1 MIHRPII
8 QRLLVIGFMVLVGF
22 CLAKG
27 IYSQS
32 AMAVVLAIISLTA
45 GIYFV
50 HLLQQANK
58 EAELEKQTRTIP
70 RE

>member
-1 MIHRPII
+1 MIQRPIF
-8 QRLLVIGFMVLVGF
+8 QRLLIIGFMVLVGF

-27 IYSQS
+27 IYSKS
-32 AMAVVLAIISLTA
+32 AIAVVLAIISLTA

-50 HLLQQANK
+50 HLLQRANQ
-58 EAELEKQTRTIP
+58 EIELEKQTRSIP

>member
-1 MIHRPII
+1 MIHKPIF
-8 QRLLVIGFMVLVGF
+8 QRLLIIGFMVLVGF

-32 AMAVVLAIISLTA
+32 AIAVVLAIISLTA

-50 HLLQQANK
+50 HLLQRANQ
-58 EAELEKQTRTIP
+58 EEELENQTRPVP
-70 RE
+70 RK

>member
-1 MIHRPII
+1 
-8 QRLLVIGFMVLVGF
+8 LVGF

-32 AMAVVLAIISLTA
+32 AIAVVLAIISLTA

-50 HLLQQANK
+50 HLLQRAK
-58 EAELEKQTRTIP
+58 HDMELEKNTGSIP
-70 RE
+70 GK

>member
-1 MIHRPII
+1 MIHKPII

-32 AMAVVLAIISLTA
+32 ITAVILAIISLTA

-50 HLLQQANK
+50 HLLHRANR
-58 EAELEKQTRTIP
+58 EAELERQTGSMP

>member
-1 MIHRPII
+1 MIHRPFF
-8 QRLLVIGFMVLVGF
+8 QRLLIIGFMVLVGF

-32 AMAVVLAIISLTA
+32 AIAVVLAIISLTA

-50 HLLQQANK
+50 HLLQQANR
-58 EAELEKQTRTIP
+58 ETELEKQT
-70 RE
+70 ESLQGK